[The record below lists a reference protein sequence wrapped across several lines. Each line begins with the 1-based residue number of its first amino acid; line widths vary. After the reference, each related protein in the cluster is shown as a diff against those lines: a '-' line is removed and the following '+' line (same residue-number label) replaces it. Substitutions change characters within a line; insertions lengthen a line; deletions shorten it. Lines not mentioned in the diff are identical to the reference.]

1 MTELP
6 IRGANAGV
14 VQVRTLLALRWLAII
29 GQLLAILFVGL
40 VMDFV
45 MPMVACLSLVALSA
59 ASNVYLR
66 LRFSHER
73 RLSEDW
79 TAGVMAFDIMQLG
92 SQLALTGGLANPF
105 ALLIIAPVMV
115 SATTLSAARTIALG
129 ALVLACATFLA
140 VVYQPLPWYPGESFN
155 PPFLFVGGVWLALVC
170 CLTFMGAYAFRVAEE
185 RRQLADALSATELV
199 LMREQ
204 SLHALDG
211 LAAAAAHELGT
222 PLATISVVTRELER
236 ETDPA
241 APIFDD
247 VALLRTQAERCREI
261 LSKLKSL
268 GADEGNP
275 LDQLHMR
282 TLLEEIVEPHRGL
295 GIEIHVTAE
304 GDDDPPVITRNPAIH
319 YGLGN
324 LVENAVEF
332 ADTMVKVEA
341 NWDRISLS
349 IVISDDG
356 PGIPETVLERL
367 GDPFVSQRDE
377 ISRAGG
383 MGLGIFIAKTLLERT
398 GATVTFASGD
408 GATSIIEWQR
418 GAIAQPREV
427 E

>member
-6 IRGANAGV
+6 IRGATPGV

-40 VMDFV
+40 VMDFE
-45 MPMVACLSLVALSA
+45 MPMVGCLLLVALSA

-73 RLSEDW
+73 RFSEGW

-92 SQLALTGGLANPF
+92 AQLALTGGLANPF

-236 ETDPA
+236 ETDPS

-247 VALLRTQAERCREI
+247 VTLLRTQAERCREI
-261 LSKLKSL
+261 LGKLKSL
-268 GADEGNP
+268 GGDEGNP

-295 GIEIHVTAE
+295 GIEIHVTAD
-304 GDDDPPVITRNPAIH
+304 GDDEPPVITRNPAIH

-341 NWDRISLS
+341 SWDRISLS

-356 PGIPETVLERL
+356 PGIPDTVMERL

-377 ISRAGG
+377 VSRAGG

-418 GAIAQPREV
+418 GAIAQPLDV